1 MSDDTLGE
9 DAPDDGTLA
18 QNEHAKRASQLAKD
32 LFDKLSDFINE
43 HSAPWMSVD
52 AEAEPARAAL
62 EKHLWSKA
70 LLCALARQLGIVE
83 AALIIGDQLPDDEV
97 QRVREAFICAGRRVC
112 MDVLEAQKAEEREN

>member
-52 AEAEPARAAL
+52 AEAEPERRAL
-62 EKHLWSKA
+62 EKQLWGKA
-70 LLCALARQLGIVE
+70 LLCALAQQLGIIE
-83 AALIIGDQLPDDEV
+83 AVLIIGDQLPDVEV
-97 QRVREAFICAGRRVC
+97 QHVREMWVHAGRRIC
-112 MDVLEAQKAEEREN
+112 MDVIEIQKAKEN